1 LTLVRSLVEMHGGS
15 VVATSRGLGEG
26 SEFIV
31 RLPLSSGSPA
41 SPPSAAPAGS
51 SSGSRSL
58 RVLIVD
64 DHRDSA
70 SSMAQILERWGHQPC
85 VVHDGIE
92 ALQMVSTD
100 TFDVILLDIGL
111 PGMSGYEV
119 AEHIREKHG
128 RARPQLVALTGYGQ
142 EEDVVRSKKAGFD
155 QHLIK
160 PVMLET
166 LQSLLEIPVPKSRS

>member
-1 LTLVRSLVEMHGGS
+1 
-15 VVATSRGLGEG
+15 
-26 SEFIV
+26 
-31 RLPLSSGSPA
+31 
-41 SPPSAAPAGS
+41 
-51 SSGSRSL
+51 
-58 RVLIVD
+58 
-64 DHRDSA
+64 
-70 SSMAQILERWGHQPC
+70 
-85 VVHDGIE
+85 
-92 ALQMVSTD
+92 MVSTD

-160 PVMLET
+160 QVMLET